1 MLLVDS
7 IVSTFSFLFIF
18 WIVSVIVISRWIIA
32 YILLML
38 SMGIVKLG
46 KAIVTLFKPLIRGT
60 NIVAS
65 MLMGNE

>member
-18 WIVSVIVISRWIIA
+18 WIVSVIVVSRWIIA

-38 SMGIVKLG
+38 SMGIVKLA

>member
-18 WIVSVIVISRWIIA
+18 WIVSVIVVSRWIIA

-38 SMGIVKLG
+38 SKGIVMLG
-46 KAIVTLFKPLIRGT
+46 KAIVTLFKPVIRGT